1 MSPWN
6 LIVFQEKDYK
16 ESALHHYFVTMG
28 GIKEGVSLVLDAE
41 VPLLTSY
48 EEVGRML
55 S

>member
-28 GIKEGVSLVLDAE
+28 GIKEGVVDAE
-41 VPLLTSY
+41 VSLLPSY